1 MSKGKRITTPLNRKT
16 LTNIAI
22 VRLKIGGKR
31 FELACYPNKVEEWKR
46 GIETN
51 IREVIQTNEIFDNVS
66 RGVTVNPID
75 LSNIFNTE
83 DKEEVIRVILER
95 GEIQVSEQERKNN
108 YDNIFK
114 DIATII
120 IEKCVNSETGQ
131 SLSRGVVESAMRQI
145 HYSVKKDKSAKQ
157 QALQVIK
164 LLQES
169 EIIPIERAK
178 MRLQFLTTS
187 TKLEEVKESL
197 KDLITIENEKIEE
210 GNAIIIAL
218 SIPSNYREIGEISK
232 NQGIN
237 IEVLDH
243 AVKPEDEGGMTNNR
257 NNTNNE
263 DDEN

>member
-1 MSKGKRITTPLNRKT
+1 
-16 LTNIAI
+16 
-22 VRLKIGGKR
+22 
-31 FELACYPNKVEEWKR
+31 
-46 GIETN
+46 
-51 IREVIQTNEIFDNVS
+51 
-66 RGVTVNPID
+66 
-75 LSNIFNTE
+75 
-83 DKEEVIRVILER
+83 
-95 GEIQVSEQERKNN
+95 
-108 YDNIFK
+108 
-114 DIATII
+114 
-120 IEKCVNSETGQ
+120 
-131 SLSRGVVESAMRQI
+131 
-145 HYSVKKDKSAKQ
+145 
-157 QALQVIK
+157 VIK